1 MSANQVQESLCD
13 EVLREY
19 SAFCDFALQTPGFR
33 EFNPSSHRVDT
44 LFYDTMGSSTEFK
57 RLWEVVKVLLVL
69 SHGQAS
75 VERGFSVNKEV
86 EVENQKVKSLVGE
99 SGARWNTFCLE
110 LI

>member
-1 MSANQVQESLCD
+1 MHSVI
-13 EVLREY
+13 LRYRHQGSEN
-19 SAFCDFALQTPGFR
+19 LTPPLT
-33 EFNPSSHRVDT
+33 EWI
-44 LFYDTMGSSTEFK
+44 LIFYDTMGSSTEFK

-99 SGARWNTFCLE
+99 SGARWDTLS
-110 LI
+110 